1 MQKLFENKL
10 WVIVI
15 AFLALIALAGLASGL
30 ENVPFHN
37 AQPLTFNNTRGGGL
51 DAGEMLDTW
60 REIPFWMQAGVWLS
74 IFFLVILIGALL
86 SPENRKLLLRTIF
99 RAAVTYWVLYFLFTK
114 YGDELNLTLTNILSP
129 AGGQSAAGNN
139 TTPPPVFTPAAS
151 LIWVSYAISVFILL
165 AAIFI
170 TWRTYKF
177 WISLREGNDSPIK
190 DLADIARAS
199 IRDLNAGRDST
210 DVILNCYYRM
220 SDAVADK
227 RDMQRKAS
235 MTASE
240 FAVKLEQ
247 AGLPGDAVRRLTR
260 LFESVRYGGK
270 HSSPNDVNEAV
281 ACLNIILQY
290 CGESA

>member
-1 MQKLFENKL
+1 MQKFFENKL

-15 AFLALIALAGLASGL
+15 AFLALAALAGLASGL
-30 ENVPFHN
+30 ESVPFNN
-37 AQPLTFNNTRGGGL
+37 AQPLTFNTARGEGIN
-51 DAGEMLDTW
+51 AGEILETW
-60 REIPFWMQAGVWLS
+60 QEIPFWMQAGVWLS

-86 SPENRKLLLRTIF
+86 SAENRKLLLRAIF

-114 YGDELNLTLTNILSP
+114 YGDELTLTAMNILSP
-129 AGGQSAAGNN
+129 GSNQPISGNN
-139 TTPPPVFTPAAS
+139 TPPPVFTPTTS
-151 LIWVSYAISVFILL
+151 MVWISYALSILIVLASVFV
-165 AAIFI
+165 

-177 WISLREGNDSPIK
+177 WVSLHAGNDSPIK

-199 IRDLNAGRDST
+199 IRDLNTGRDST

-220 SDAVADK
+220 SDVVADK

-240 FAVKLEQ
+240 FAAKLEQ

-270 HSSPNDVNEAV
+270 RSDQKDINEAV
-281 ACLNIILQY
+281 ACLNTILQY
-290 CGESA
+290 CGETV